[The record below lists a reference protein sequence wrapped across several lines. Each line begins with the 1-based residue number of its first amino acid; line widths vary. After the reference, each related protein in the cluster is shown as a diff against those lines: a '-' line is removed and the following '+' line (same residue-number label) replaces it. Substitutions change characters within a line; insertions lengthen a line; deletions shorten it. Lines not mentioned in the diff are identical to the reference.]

1 MNITHNSRAPNI
13 ESNTEKLPQQDLQSE
28 KKLAMR
34 NKESRENIISDERVI
49 FNSCGYEQNLSL
61 NTNNT
66 NNAPSNNVPASVATS
81 STECIVPTGEQTA
94 KQQGLDE
101 VKELDSNRN
110 VEYDQR

>member
-1 MNITHNSRAPNI
+1 MTHNNRANNL
-13 ESNTEKLPQQDLQSE
+13 ESNSEKLQQQNLQSE
-28 KKLAMR
+28 KKPALR

-49 FNSCGYEQNLSL
+49 FNSCGYDQNLSL

-81 STECIVPTGEQTA
+81 STECIAPICEQTT

-110 VEYDQR
+110 AEYDQK